1 MGFWDWTKHFFGADK
16 AEIYVTA
23 KAIEDKK
30 NKLSIEKFG
39 IVMAINFIANAIS
52 KCEFKTFLD
61 GKEVKGDEY
70 YLWNIEPNINESS
83 TQFIQ
88 KLIRQLLFYGEALV
102 IEINGQLLVAD
113 SFNQVEYAIKENY
126 FTNVSVKTMNFN
138 KQFSMSDVMYFKL
151 DDTNVRALL
160 AELIDQYEDLTAMA
174 ERKYKR
180 AQGRKGIAKINAG
193 GKGDKDFQKKI
204 DDLFN
209 NQFKKYFEAEN
220 AVVHLPKGVEYE
232 EQQDASAKKSTSE
245 IADIKGI
252 TAEAFDRIAQA
263 FRIPPSLLRGDIAD
277 IGELTNN
284 FLSFC
289 IDPIT
294 TIIGEEITRKRYG
307 KRDFLNGSYIKID
320 TTNIKH
326 VDIFSISQAFD
337 KLIACGGYSIDDL
350 RIKAGDTPLN
360 TDWSQKHW
368 MTKNYLGID
377 EQANQIE
384 GSGENGE
391 GNETDISNQTG

>member
-30 NKLSIEKFG
+30 NRLSIEKFG

-70 YLWNIEPNINESS
+70 YLWNIEPNMNESS
-83 TQFIQ
+83 TQFMH
-88 KLIRQLLFYGEALV
+88 KLISQLLFYGEALV
-102 IEINGQLLVAD
+102 IEVNGQLLVAD

-126 FTNVSVKTMNFN
+126 FTDVSVKTMTFGKTFN
-138 KQFSMSDVMYFKL
+138 MSDVMYFKL
-151 DDTNVRALL
+151 DDTNIRTLL
-160 AELIDQYEDLTAMA
+160 TQLVDQYEDLTAMA
-174 ERKYKR
+174 EGKYKR
-180 AQGRKGIAKINAG
+180 AQGRKGVVKLNG
-193 GKGDKDFQKKI
+193 TSKGDKDYKKKI

-209 NQFKKYFEAEN
+209 RQFKEYFEAEN
-220 AVVHLPKGVEYE
+220 AVVHLPKGVEYQ
-232 EQQDASAKKSTSE
+232 EQQDTSAKKSTSE

-307 KRDFLNGSYIKID
+307 KRAFLDGSYIKID
-320 TTNIKH
+320 TSNIRH
-326 VDIFSISQAFD
+326 IDIFSISQAFD

-360 TDWSQKHW
+360 TDWSQEHW
-368 MTKNYLGID
+368 MTKNYLQIEQQQNQID
-377 EQANQIE
+377 E
-384 GSGENGE
+384 GSDENGE
-391 GNETDISNQTG
+391 NSGV